1 MSSAKSSL
9 RRGALIGAVAA
20 LSLLAAACSSSS
32 KSSAGSSPSSGSSPA
47 AGAAS
52 APAAGSS
59 AAPGAS
65 ATMPKTMTTVK
76 VGITGATA
84 PPTFP
89 PLIAQKL
96 GIGEKNNIQI
106 QLVSIAQNV
115 TAQSLVKGSIDIL
128 AAPSVE
134 TAILQGS
141 PLRIFAGAG
150 LSYWHFV
157 ANSKITDWA
166 DLKGKKV
173 ALPCAQAATCH
184 SFVVDLLKSKGVNAD
199 SITFIYGTGQ
209 GTYAALAAGSVDAA
223 LTTAP
228 YTYTLASAG
237 KTHELDITSAKPYL
251 STQFTATESYLKG
264 HADVISA
271 FVTSMQQAISQ
282 LETSP
287 LPSNVLQTINDFGK
301 ANGIDPASLDEA
313 KFLAEFA
320 TDKSWALVPTKA
332 LIQSDL
338 DLLKAI
344 PATAESAGKAGF
356 DDLVYMIPQFE
367 GQYG

>member
-1 MSSAKSSL
+1 M
-9 RRGALIGAVAA
+9 GAA
-20 LSLLAAACSSSS
+20 LGAIAVLSLVATACSSSAS
-32 KSSAGSSPSSGSSPA
+32 NASSGSSAP
-47 AGAAS
+47 S
-52 APAAGSS
+52 SPAAGSS
-59 AAPGAS
+59 AASSPAAGSSAAS
-65 ATMPKTMTTVK
+65 SSVPIPATMTTIK

-89 PLIAQKL
+89 PLIASKL
-96 GIGEKNNIQI
+96 GIDAKNNIKI

-115 TAQSLVKGSIDIL
+115 TAQSLIKGSIDVL

-141 PLRIFAGAG
+141 PLRIFAGAA

-157 ANSKITDWA
+157 ANKNITDWA

-184 SFVVDLLKSKGVNAD
+184 SFMIDLLKSKGVDAN

-209 GTYAALAAGSVDAA
+209 GTYSALAAGSVDAA

-228 YTYTLASAG
+228 YTYTFQSTG
-237 KTHELDITSAKPYL
+237 KTHEFDITDTKPYL
-251 STQFTATESYLKG
+251 STQFTATESFLKS

-271 FVTSMQQAISQ
+271 FVASMQTAVAD
-282 LETSP
+282 LETTP
-287 LPSNVLQTINDFGK
+287 LPANVLGAINDYGK

-313 KFLAEFA
+313 RFLAEFA
-320 TDKSWALVPTKA
+320 TDKSWQLVPTKA

-338 DLLKAI
+338 SLLAAI
-344 PATAESAGKAGF
+344 PATATSASKASF
-356 DDLVYMIPQFE
+356 DDLVYMIPQFA